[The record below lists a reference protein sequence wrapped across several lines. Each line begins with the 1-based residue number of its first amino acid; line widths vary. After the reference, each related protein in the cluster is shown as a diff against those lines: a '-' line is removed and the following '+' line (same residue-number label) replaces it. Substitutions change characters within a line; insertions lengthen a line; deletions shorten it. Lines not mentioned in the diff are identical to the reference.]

1 MHRPLEEMERVKVK
15 GFSVLD
21 EDFDFMA
28 ADLCSAVPEEPNKNK
43 ICESLGAVVKVV
55 WSLWPRA
62 TRHLNRT
69 LMCPRKPWTNTQE
82 PPQCTENWA
91 RCI

>member
-1 MHRPLEEMERVKVK
+1 MQSSIGIAIEKPSYPSRRGGRKMCRPLEEMERVKVM

-28 ADLCSAVPEEPNKNK
+28 ADLCSAVPEDPNKNK

-55 WSLWPRA
+55 WSLWA
-62 TRHLNRT
+62 GGH
-69 LMCPRKPWTNTQE
+69 MVSE
-82 PPQCTENWA
+82 Y
-91 RCI
+91 